1 MRILDT
7 FRGRSDLVSNL
18 VQREL
23 KQRYK
28 GSALGFLWSLLTP
41 LFMALI
47 YVVFLRILAGRGVP
61 VEEIII
67 GVFAWQFTAQSV
79 TGGLT
84 CITGNA
90 NLVKKVAFPRAILPV
105 ACVLANLVGFLLSLV
120 VQFAIVIALLALRGE
135 SLSLAVALLPAAIG
149 YQFLVNLALALL
161 VAALNVYYR
170 DTQHLV
176 GVLMSA
182 WFFLSPVMYNL
193 SFVAALAGRV
203 PAATGLYMLN
213 PLAVVITGY
222 RALIL
227 PGVTF
232 PWNVWSVAGLLW
244 PLALL
249 AVAWALFQWMQRDF
263 ADML

>member
-1 MRILDT
+1 
-7 FRGRSDLVSNL
+7 
-18 VQREL
+18 
-23 KQRYK
+23 
-28 GSALGFLWSLLTP
+28 
-41 LFMALI
+41 
-47 YVVFLRILAGRGVP
+47 
-61 VEEIII
+61 
-67 GVFAWQFTAQSV
+67 
-79 TGGLT
+79 
-84 CITGNA
+84 
-90 NLVKKVAFPRAILPV
+90 
-105 ACVLANLVGFLLSLV
+105 
-120 VQFAIVIALLALRGE
+120 
-135 SLSLAVALLPAAIG
+135 
-149 YQFLVNLALALL
+149 
-161 VAALNVYYR
+161 
-170 DTQHLV
+170 
-176 GVLMSA
+176 
-182 WFFLSPVMYNL
+182 MYNL

>member
-182 WFFLSPVMYNL
+182 WFF
-193 SFVAALAGRV
+193 FE
-203 PAATGLYMLN
+203 
-213 PLAVVITGY
+213 
-222 RALIL
+222 
-227 PGVTF
+227 PGDV
-232 PWNVWSVAGLLW
+232 
-244 PLALL
+244 
-249 AVAWALFQWMQRDF
+249 
-263 ADML
+263 